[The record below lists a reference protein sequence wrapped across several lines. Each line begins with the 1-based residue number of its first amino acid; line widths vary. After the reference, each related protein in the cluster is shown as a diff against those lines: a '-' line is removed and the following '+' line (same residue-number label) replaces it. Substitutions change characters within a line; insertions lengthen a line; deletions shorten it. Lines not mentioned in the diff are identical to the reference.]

1 MKSCFIVNY
10 WADTDDKVKMVVD
23 GIQQLKKTGRDVV
36 YTSLCPIDKKIS
48 EVSAYS
54 IFHSKNEL
62 ISLFDFLD
70 NEKIEGYTT
79 VSFYTEDFD
88 FFSTPLNQRDVSFS
102 VSKQLVTNLK
112 MLKSLGYDYFHYFVG
127 DCFIADEELNVFDYI
142 EKSCSLYNKKAY
154 FDNLTHRFNGYGAI
168 YFSSN
173 IDFFL
178 DRFVSIT
185 DKRDFVE
192 KYRGFSFEKI
202 LKDCFEP
209 CSDDLILG
217 KNDSDSFGHSVLFKN
232 SQLDIVT
239 TFNANV
245 HYYII
250 PLESVAHIFV
260 VSNNTEPTN
269 FKIYID
275 DEFEEGNIGYNNFI
289 HLKTAKKSF
298 NLRILKND
306 VEDFNEFITEKRLER
321 IRSYSFFTK
330 YKLNI

>member
-10 WADTDDKVKMVVD
+10 WADTEEKVEMVVK
-23 GIQQLKKTGRDVV
+23 GIQQLKKTGRDIV
-36 YTSLCPIDKKIS
+36 YTSLCPIDKRIS
-48 EVSAYS
+48 ELTAYS

-70 NEKIEGYTT
+70 NENIKGYTT

-88 FFSTPLNQRDVSFS
+88 FFSTPLNQKDVSFS
-102 VSKQLVTNLK
+102 VTKQLVTNLK
-112 MLKSLGYDYFHYFVG
+112 MLKSLGYEYFHYFVG
-127 DCFIADEELNVFDYI
+127 DCFVVDGELDVFDYI
-142 EKSCSLYNKKAY
+142 EKSCYLYNKKAY

-178 DRFVSIT
+178 KHFTSIAS
-185 DKRDFVE
+185 KEDFVE

-209 CSDDLILG
+209 YSDDLLLG

-239 TFNANV
+239 TFNVNV
-245 HYYII
+245 HYYIV
-250 PLESVAHIFV
+250 PLDSVAHVFV
-260 VSNNTEPTN
+260 VSNKTEPTN

-275 DEFEEGNIGYNNFI
+275 DEFEERNLGYSNFT
-289 HLKTAKKSF
+289 HLRTTKKSF
-298 NLRILKND
+298 QLKILKDD
-306 VEDFNEFITEKRLER
+306 VEDFNEFVTEKRLER
-321 IRSYSFFTK
+321 IHSYSYFTK
-330 YKLNI
+330 YKQNI